1 MEVEASRVIKETL
14 GFIGAGAMAEA
25 LLKGFIA
32 QGLAGPASCI
42 VSDISAERARH
53 LANILGV
60 RVAGNNRE
68 VLAEADIVFLAV
80 KPQSAPGVLEELKS
94 AWEPRHLVVSIM
106 AGVPTSFLEPFLGQA
121 RMVRVMP
128 NTPCLVQAG
137 AAGIS
142 GGSRADKRDVEVV
155 AELFNAVGK
164 AFILNEGLLDAVT
177 GLSGSAPAYVYM
189 FIEALADGGVLAGL
203 PRPVAQT
210 LAAQTVLGAAKMV
223 LETGEH
229 PGSLKDRVASPA
241 GTTIAGIAALE
252 AGGFRGLV
260 MKAVKAAADRSAELG
275 AAQK

>member
-1 MEVEASRVIKETL
+1 MIKETL

-25 LLKGFIA
+25 LLRGFIA
-32 QGLAGPASCI
+32 QGLVEPAKCI
-42 VSDISAERARH
+42 VNDVNTERARH

-60 RVAGNNRE
+60 RVAGDNPE
-68 VLAEADIVFLAV
+68 VLAAADIIFLAV

-94 AWEPRHLVVSIM
+94 CWEARHLVVSIM

-121 RMVRVMP
+121 RLVRVMP

-142 GGSRADKRDVEVV
+142 GGSRAGERDVRLV

-164 AFILNEGLLDAVT
+164 AFILSEDLLDAVT

-229 PGSLKDRVASPA
+229 PGTLKDRVASPA

-260 MKAVKAAADRSAELG
+260 LKAVKAAADRSAELG